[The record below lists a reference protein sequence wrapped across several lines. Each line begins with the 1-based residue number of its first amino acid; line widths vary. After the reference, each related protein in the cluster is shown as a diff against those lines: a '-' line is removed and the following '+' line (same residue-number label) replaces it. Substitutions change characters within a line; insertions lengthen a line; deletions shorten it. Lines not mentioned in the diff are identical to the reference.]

1 LAKAVRL
8 SALALLAVP
17 VTAAAQTNN
26 SPAAIVDAA
35 ADCWQVVGPTGVD
48 QAALVAK
55 GWKAGEL
62 KEKSGKAVASPLKFY
77 AKPTSTVVLMVLPN
91 SGACSVVSGVSGVD
105 AYRPLMDLLQTRLKQ
120 AEPALKAGRAGTNG
134 AAFLGGGKI
143 ALIEPTGTKEQPSVR
158 YTVTAQAA
166 AKKGR

>member
-1 LAKAVRL
+1 MAKAARL
-8 SALALLAVP
+8 AALALLTVS

-26 SPAAIVDAA
+26 PPAAIVEAA
-35 ADCWQVVGPTGVD
+35 ADCWQVTGPAGVD

-77 AKPTSTVVLMVLPN
+77 GKPTSTVVLVILPT
-91 SGACSVVSGVSGVD
+91 SGACSVVSGVTGIA
-105 AYRPLMDLLQTRLKQ
+105 AYRPLMDQLQTRLKQ
-120 AEPALKAGRAGTNG
+120 VEPALKTGRAGKNG
-134 AAFLGGGKI
+134 AAFVGGGRI
-143 ALIEPTGTKEQPSVR
+143 ALIEPTGTKEQLGVR

-166 AKKGR
+166 AKKGK